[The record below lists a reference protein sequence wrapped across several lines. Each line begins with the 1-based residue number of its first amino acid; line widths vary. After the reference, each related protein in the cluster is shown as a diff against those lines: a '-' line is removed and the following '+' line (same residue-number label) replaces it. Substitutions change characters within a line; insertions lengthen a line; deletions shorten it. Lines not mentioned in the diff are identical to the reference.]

1 MTTLHIKST
10 FIRKRGNNYNVYIEY
25 IDKEGKIKQRSEA
38 KYTNKK
44 DAEKHLIEIKN
55 SINNNKFVV
64 SNDITFA
71 ERYKQYIF
79 DESKKLSPATLKVR
93 ESFLKNSIEPFFKD
107 LKLKDI
113 TPSILQHYAN
123 DLYKNYTKGS
133 AQHRLAAVKAVLSEA
148 YRLREISENPCN
160 FIKSPKSNVVSQ
172 TRVAQ
177 EPYSKEEIKLLIDG
191 LNGHRIEIPILL
203 MLTVGLRFSEM
214 AGLRWQDINFNKNTI
229 TVNQVLFYEKGKIL
243 FKEPKTEGS
252 VRTVSVPVELMT
264 KLKKLKVKHN
274 QYKLEGILEYDDIV
288 CLNSKLTPL
297 LGYPLLHAFRKL
309 TKSIGIRCI
318 RLHDL
323 RHTHATML
331 VLAGVDFKTIS
342 NRLGHTDIKITLNR
356 YSHVLDEMDRKASEN
371 ISNIMFN

>member
-1 MTTLHIKST
+1 MTLHIKST

-79 DESKKLSPATLKVR
+79 DENKKLSPATLKVR
-93 ESFLKNSIEPFFKD
+93 ESFLKNNIEPFFKD
-107 LKLKDI
+107 IKLRDL
-113 TPSILQHYAN
+113 TPSILQMYTN

-133 AQHRLAAVKAVLSEA
+133 AQHRLAAVKAVLAEA
-148 YRLREISENPCN
+148 YRLREINENPCN
-160 FIKSPKSNVVSQ
+160 FIKAPKSDVISK
-172 TRVAQ
+172 TRIPQ
-177 EPYSKEEIKLLIDG
+177 DPYSKEEVKLLIEG
-191 LNGHRIEIPILL
+191 LKGHRIEIPILL
-203 MLTVGLRFSEM
+203 MLTVGLRYSEM
-214 AGLRWQDINFNKNTI
+214 AGLRWQDIDFDKNTI
-229 TVNQVLFYEKGKIL
+229 TVNQVMFYENGRIL
-243 FKEPKTEGS
+243 FKAPKTEGS
-252 VRTVSVPVELMT
+252 VRTISVPVELMS
-264 KLKKLKVKHN
+264 KLKKWKIKHN
-274 QYKLEGILEYDDIV
+274 EYKLEGILEYDDIV
-288 CLNSKLTPL
+288 CLSSKLTPL
-297 LGYPLLHAFRKL
+297 IEYTLLYAFKKLIQDIGLRK
-309 TKSIGIRCI
+309 I

-356 YSHVLDEMDRKASEN
+356 YSHVLEEMDRKASEN

>member
-79 DESKKLSPATLKVR
+79 DENKKLSPATLKVR
-93 ESFLKNSIEPFFKD
+93 ESFLKNNIEPFFKD
-107 LKLKDI
+107 IKLRDL
-113 TPSILQHYAN
+113 TPSILQRYTN

-133 AQHRLAAVKAVLSEA
+133 AQHRLAAVKAVLAEA
-148 YRLREISENPCN
+148 YRLREINENPCN
-160 FIKSPKSNVVSQ
+160 FIKAPKSDVISK
-172 TRVAQ
+172 TRIPQ
-177 EPYSKEEIKLLIDG
+177 EPYSKEEVKLLIEG
-191 LNGHRIEIPILL
+191 LKGHRIEIPILL
-203 MLTVGLRFSEM
+203 MLTVGLRYSEM
-214 AGLRWQDINFNKNTI
+214 AGLRWQDIDFNKNTI
-229 TVNQVLFYEKGKIL
+229 TVNQVMFYENGKIL
-243 FKEPKTEGS
+243 FKAPKTEGS
-252 VRTVSVPVELMT
+252 VRTVSVPVELMS
-264 KLKKLKVKHN
+264 KLKKWKIKHN
-274 QYKLEGILEYDDIV
+274 EYKLEGILEYDDIV
-288 CLNSKLTPL
+288 CLSSKLTPL
-297 LGYPLLHAFRKL
+297 IEYTLLYAFKKLIKNIGLRK
-309 TKSIGIRCI
+309 I

-356 YSHVLDEMDRKASEN
+356 YSHVLEEMDRKASEN

>member
-1 MTTLHIKST
+1 MTLHIKST

-79 DESKKLSPATLKVR
+79 DENKKLSPATLKVR
-93 ESFLKNSIEPFFKD
+93 ESFLKNNIEPFFKD
-107 LKLKDI
+107 IKLRDL
-113 TPSILQHYAN
+113 TPSILQRYTN

-133 AQHRLAAVKAVLSEA
+133 AQHRLAAVKAVLAEA
-148 YRLREISENPCN
+148 YRLREINENPCN
-160 FIKSPKSNVVSQ
+160 FIKAPKSDVISK
-172 TRVAQ
+172 TRIPQ
-177 EPYSKEEIKLLIDG
+177 DPYSKEEVKLLIEG
-191 LNGHRIEIPILL
+191 LKGHRIEIPILL
-203 MLTVGLRFSEM
+203 MLTVGLRYSEM
-214 AGLRWQDINFNKNTI
+214 AGLRWQDIDFNKNTI
-229 TVNQVLFYEKGKIL
+229 TVNQVMFYENGKIL
-243 FKEPKTEGS
+243 FKAPKTEGS
-252 VRTVSVPVELMT
+252 VRTISVPVELMS
-264 KLKKLKVKHN
+264 KLKKWKIKHN
-274 QYKLEGILEYDDIV
+274 EYKLEGILEYDDIV
-288 CLNSKLTPL
+288 CLSSKLTPL
-297 LGYPLLHAFRKL
+297 IEYTLLYAFKKL
-309 TKSIGIRCI
+309 IQSIGLRKI

-356 YSHVLDEMDRKASEN
+356 YSHVLEEMDRKASEN

>member
-1 MTTLHIKST
+1 MGTVDVTQYKENVHIPKESFRYIIMNNNLSKKELRVMCYLLTTLN
-10 FIRKRGNNYNVYIEY
+10 GYNSLRRLGTSRE
-25 IDKEGKIKQRSEA
+25 
-38 KYTNKK
+38 
-44 DAEKHLIEIKN
+44 
-55 SINNNKFVV
+55 
-64 SNDITFA
+64 NDDP
-71 ERYKQYIF
+71 R
-79 DESKKLSPATLKVR
+79 
-93 ESFLKNSIEPFFKD
+93 
-107 LKLKDI
+107 
-113 TPSILQHYAN
+113 
-123 DLYKNYTKGS
+123 NYTKVDVS
-133 AQHRLAAVKAVLSEA
+133 VLA
-148 YRLREISENPCN
+148 RELE
-160 FIKSPKSNVVSQ
+160 
-172 TRVAQ
+172 
-177 EPYSKEEIKLLIDG
+177 YSKEEVKLLIEG
-191 LNGHRIEIPILL
+191 LKGHRIEIPILL

-229 TVNQVLFYEKGKIL
+229 TVNQVLFYEKGKIS

-297 LGYPLLHAFRKL
+297 LSYPLLHAFRKL

>member
-1 MTTLHIKST
+1 MTLHIKST

-79 DESKKLSPATLKVR
+79 DENKKLSPATLKVR
-93 ESFLKNSIEPFFKD
+93 ESFLKNNIEPFFKD
-107 LKLKDI
+107 IKLRDL
-113 TPSILQHYAN
+113 TPSILQRYTN

-133 AQHRLAAVKAVLSEA
+133 AQHRLAAVKAVLAEA
-148 YRLREISENPCN
+148 YRLREINENPCN
-160 FIKSPKSNVVSQ
+160 FIKAPKSDVISR
-172 TRVAQ
+172 TRIPQ
-177 EPYSKEEIKLLIDG
+177 EPYSKEEVKILIEG
-191 LNGHRIEIPILL
+191 LKGHRIEIPILL
-203 MLTVGLRFSEM
+203 MLTVGLRYSEM
-214 AGLRWQDINFNKNTI
+214 AGLRWQDIDFDKNTI
-229 TVNQVLFYEKGKIL
+229 TVNQVMFYENGKIL

-252 VRTVSVPVELMT
+252 VRTISVPVELMS
-264 KLKKLKVKHN
+264 KLKKWKIKHN
-274 QYKLEGILEYDDIV
+274 EYKLEGILEYDDIV
-288 CLNSKLTPL
+288 CLSSKLTPL
-297 LGYPLLHAFRKL
+297 IEYTLLYAFKKLIQNIGLRK
-309 TKSIGIRCI
+309 I

-356 YSHVLDEMDRKASEN
+356 YSHVLEEMDRKASEN

>member
-1 MTTLHIKST
+1 MTLHIKST

-44 DAEKHLIEIKN
+44 DAEKHLIEIKS

-79 DESKKLSPATLKVR
+79 DENKKLSPATLKVR
-93 ESFLKNSIEPFFKD
+93 ESFLKNNIEPFFKD
-107 LKLKDI
+107 IKLRDL
-113 TPSILQHYAN
+113 TPSILQRYTN

-133 AQHRLAAVKAVLSEA
+133 AQHRLAAVKAVLAEA
-148 YRLREISENPCN
+148 YRLREINENPCN
-160 FIKSPKSNVVSQ
+160 FIKAPKSDVSPR
-172 TRVAQ
+172 TRIPQ
-177 EPYSKEEIKLLIDG
+177 EPYSKEEVKLLIEG
-191 LNGHRIEIPILL
+191 LKGHRIEIPILL
-203 MLTVGLRFSEM
+203 MLTVGLRYSEM
-214 AGLRWQDINFNKNTI
+214 AGLRWQDIDFNKNTI
-229 TVNQVLFYEKGKIL
+229 TVNQVMFYEKGKIL
-243 FKEPKTEGS
+243 FKAPKTEGS
-252 VRTVSVPVELMT
+252 VRTISVPVELMS
-264 KLKKLKVKHN
+264 KLKKWKIKHN
-274 QYKLEGILEYDDIV
+274 EYKLEGILEYDDIV
-288 CLNSKLTPL
+288 CLSSKLTPL
-297 LGYPLLHAFRKL
+297 IEYTLLHAFKKLIQNIGLRK
-309 TKSIGIRCI
+309 I

-356 YSHVLDEMDRKASEN
+356 YSHVLEEMDRKASEN